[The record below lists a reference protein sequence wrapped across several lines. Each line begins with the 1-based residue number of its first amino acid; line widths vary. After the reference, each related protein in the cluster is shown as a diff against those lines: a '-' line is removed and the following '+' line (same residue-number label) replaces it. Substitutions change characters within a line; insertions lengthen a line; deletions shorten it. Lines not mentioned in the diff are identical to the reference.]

1 MKVLKK
7 NMTQELLKQYLY
19 YDPLTGHF
27 TWVYKHCNKV
37 IPGARAGSV
46 SSAYGHRVIHLFGAL
61 YPEHRLAWLYMTG
74 KFPVNHVDHIN
85 HNECDNSWA
94 NLREVTQQENNM
106 NQSKRKDNSS
116 GVVGVWIKT
125 TAKRKKF
132 IAELHYEGKRMYMKA
147 FSTLQEAI
155 NARKEQE
162 YLFGFHKNH
171 GIAKPM

>member
-1 MKVLKK
+1 
-7 NMTQELLKQYLY
+7 
-19 YDPLTGHF
+19 
-27 TWVYKHCNKV
+27 
-37 IPGARAGSV
+37 
-46 SSAYGHRVIHLFGAL
+46 
-61 YPEHRLAWLYMTG
+61 MTG